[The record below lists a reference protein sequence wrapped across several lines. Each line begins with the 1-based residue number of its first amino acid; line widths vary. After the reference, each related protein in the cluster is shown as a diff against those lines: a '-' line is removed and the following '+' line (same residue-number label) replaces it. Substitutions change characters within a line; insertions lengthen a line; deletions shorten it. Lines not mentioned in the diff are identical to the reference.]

1 MAAVESSSNLVE
13 LIHKLEMQKAQH
25 AEMAAAVTTT
35 LGQISGLLGALIGGQ
50 QRPAVSHTAP
60 KAAPKAAPRA
70 AIAPKAF
77 KAPSMPA
84 TKASSTPAVAN
95 RNKFAL
101 TGDESVL
108 AFIKRRGNPSTSE
121 VQAHWSSEGRGSSA
135 DNSLSKLHRDKKIKR
150 EANKQG
156 RGSRYT
162 VA

>member
-1 MAAVESSSNLVE
+1 MAAVESPSNLVE

-35 LGQISGLLGALIGGQ
+35 LGQISGLLGSLIGGQ

-60 KAAPKAAPRA
+60 KAAPKP
-70 AIAPKAF
+70 APKATTTPMAS
-77 KAPSMPA
+77 KAPSAPA
-84 TKASSTPAVAN
+84 AKAPAVAN
-95 RNKFAL
+95 RTKYTL

-121 VQAHWSSEGRGSSA
+121 VQTHWSSEGRGSSA
-135 DNSLSKLHRDKKIKR
+135 DNSLSKLYRDKKIKR
-150 EANKQG
+150 EPNKQG

-162 VA
+162 MA